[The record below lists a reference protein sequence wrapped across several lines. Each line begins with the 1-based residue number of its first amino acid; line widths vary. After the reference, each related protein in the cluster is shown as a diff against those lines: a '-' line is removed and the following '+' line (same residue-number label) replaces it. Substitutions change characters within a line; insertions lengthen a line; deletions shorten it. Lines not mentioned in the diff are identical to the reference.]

1 MQRRILEV
9 YFDGLCQP
17 YNPGTIACYAYV
29 IKEYYDSNNKAK
41 ERKSATIHTNYGLA
55 AEPFSDKASNNVAEY
70 TGIIKVL

>member
-17 YNPGTIACYAYV
+17 YDPGAIACYAYV

-41 ERKSATIHTNYGLA
+41 ERKSVTIHTNYGLA
-55 AEPFSDKASNNVAEY
+55 ASLFQIRPVIMLQNIQA
-70 TGIIKVL
+70 